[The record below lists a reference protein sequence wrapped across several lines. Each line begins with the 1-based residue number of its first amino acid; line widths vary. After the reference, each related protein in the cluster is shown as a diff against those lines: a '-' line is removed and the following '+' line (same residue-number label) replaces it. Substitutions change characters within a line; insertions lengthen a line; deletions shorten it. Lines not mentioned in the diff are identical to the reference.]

1 MYAPQELPAVF
12 SSVLAS
18 SVIIVAARAGL
29 LPPCIAKSPFVQLGM
44 QNIKAKIPPLE
55 RQDFRFGR
63 AGGILPRAH
72 KQSTG
77 LFVTAVAV
85 ALFESHPHKYH
96 AKKPKERENAFFRFL
111 AERVGFE
118 PTVPLLVHLISSQG
132 RYNHFD
138 TAPDRVPRYY
148 NSFPVKNQA
157 VP

>member
-1 MYAPQELPAVF
+1 
-12 SSVLAS
+12 
-18 SVIIVAARAGL
+18 
-29 LPPCIAKSPFVQLGM
+29 M

-55 RQDFRFGR
+55 RQDFRFGG

-138 TAPDRVPRYY
+138 TAPYSVDWLVCIIAGCPGKIKDEFVAQQVQCRASLRAGLVPFMGLPGRRER
-148 NSFPVKNQA
+148 
-157 VP
+157 